1 MKLNLLKLSLAFTI
15 AFSGM
20 LSAQQI
26 SGNVSDETGPL
37 PGATVVVQ
45 GTTTGVVADFDGN
58 YSISASAGDVLVFS
72 YVGYTAQAITVGNQN
87 TINIVLQSSNELE
100 EVLVTGYGSQQ
111 QKEITSA
118 VTSISAEEFNQGAIN
133 DASQLLQGKVAGLQ
147 IYNRGGDPNA
157 GTVIRLR
164 GLSSLGANISPLVVI
179 DGVGGASLNNV
190 DPSDIESYT
199 VLKDASAAAIYGSRG
214 SSGVIIVTTKSG
226 GVGAAELTYSGQ
238 LSSSSILNQI
248 DTMSPQEFIAAGGRD
263 LSSQTDWLDE
273 VTRDAFTHIH
283 NISATGGNGKTNYR
297 VSANL
302 REAEGILLNSGF
314 DQFNTRLNF
323 STRALDDRL
332 KIDFNTSFTQRDQ
345 KNGFK
350 ESMRYATLYNP
361 TAPVYAVDAPYAF
374 NGAQFGG
381 YYETLGLFDSYNPVS
396 IINQNL
402 NNGERR
408 ELNYGINLTYDVSD
422 NIMIPRPDTELV
434 IEKVLDLTA
443 NKKKLNILEIGIGSG
458 CILLSILKERKSF
471 YGTGIDISK
480 SCLKISKLNAIRLK
494 LTSKLKL
501 FKSNVDKFN
510 LGKYDLIIS
519 NPPYI
524 KNFKLKYL
532 EKDVAKFEPKLALDG
547 GLDGLSAIRKVI
559 KKSSELIKKN
569 GRFVLEIGFD
579 QKNKVISL
587 LKKEGF
593 YINSI
598 YKDLANNDRCIV
610 CTKI

>member
-20 LSAQQI
+20 LSAQQV

-72 YVGYTAQAITVGNQN
+72 YVGYTAQEITVGNQN

-179 DGVGGASLNNV
+179 DGVVGASLNNV

-226 GVGAAELTYSGQ
+226 GVGAAQLTYSGQ

-248 DTMSPQEFIAAGGRD
+248 DTMSPQEFIASGGRD

-273 VTRDAFTHIH
+273 VTRDAFTQIH
-283 NISATGGNGKTNYR
+283 NVSATGGNGKTNYR

-323 STRALDDRL
+323 STTALDDRL

-345 KNGFK
+345 KNGLEFNEEEYDEIDRYCK
-350 ESMRYATLYNP
+350 EVGIIWFASAWDIKSQEFLNKYKHPVNKIASAMATNLEFVDFVASEQKP
-361 TAPVYAVDAPYAF
+361 TFAST
-374 NGAQFGG
+374 GMCTI
-381 YYETLGLFDSYNPVS
+381 EE
-396 IINQNL
+396 I
-402 NNGERR
+402 
-408 ELNYGINLTYDVSD
+408 
-422 NIMIPRPDTELV
+422 DT
-434 IEKVLDLTA
+434 
-443 NKKKLNILEIGIGSG
+443 
-458 CILLSILKERKSF
+458 CLL
-471 YGTGIDISK
+471 
-480 SCLKISKLNAIRLK
+480 
-494 LTSKLKL
+494 
-501 FKSNVDKFN
+501 
-510 LGKYDLIIS
+510 
-519 NPPYI
+519 
-524 KNFKLKYL
+524 
-532 EKDVAKFEPKLALDG
+532 
-547 GLDGLSAIRKVI
+547 
-559 KKSSELIKKN
+559 
-569 GRFVLEIGFD
+569 
-579 QKNKVISL
+579 
-587 LKKEGF
+587 
-593 YINSI
+593 
-598 YKDLANNDRCIV
+598 
-610 CTKI
+610 